1 MFQNPDSQIIFSNI
15 KEEFSYITQDENIID
30 DALKYV
36 DMLEYKNKD
45 LYYLSL
51 GQKQRIMIAEVLAKK
66 PQYII
71 FDEPTTMIDS
81 IGKVKIYKL
90 IKKLKDEGYT
100 IICITNLAD
109 EILLADRTI
118 ILNNGEIVEQIE
130 KKELVEKSNI
140 FEKYEIRIPTLLEI
154 LVKLKSNGI
163 ELDNNDVLTVDSLVK
178 ELCVKMKK

>member
-1 MFQNPDSQIIFSNI
+1 M
-15 KEEFSYITQDENIID
+15 
-30 DALKYV
+30 
-36 DMLEYKNKD
+36 
-45 LYYLSL
+45 
-51 GQKQRIMIAEVLAKK
+51 
-66 PQYII
+66 
-71 FDEPTTMIDS
+71 
-81 IGKVKIYKL
+81 
-90 IKKLKDEGYT
+90 
-100 IICITNLAD
+100 AD

-130 KKELVEKSNI
+130 KKELVEKSNV

>member
-1 MFQNPDSQIIFSNI
+1 M
-15 KEEFSYITQDENIID
+15 
-30 DALKYV
+30 
-36 DMLEYKNKD
+36 
-45 LYYLSL
+45 
-51 GQKQRIMIAEVLAKK
+51 
-66 PQYII
+66 
-71 FDEPTTMIDS
+71 
-81 IGKVKIYKL
+81 
-90 IKKLKDEGYT
+90 
-100 IICITNLAD
+100 AD

-130 KKELVEKSNI
+130 KTELVEKSNV